1 MGKKLLVWI
10 LAIVMVVGMTTALA
24 VQSFADSFALYG
36 DGYEGWE
43 DISEDKR
50 EGRRLM
56 ARWLMD
62 NGIGLTGRA
71 SPKTVP
77 PRVDV
82 STRK

>member
-1 MGKKLLVWI
+1 MSAPWNMEVFAKLLHD
-10 LAIVMVVGMTTALA
+10 AGAAA
-24 VQSFADSFALYG
+24 VLNGSSVNPYG